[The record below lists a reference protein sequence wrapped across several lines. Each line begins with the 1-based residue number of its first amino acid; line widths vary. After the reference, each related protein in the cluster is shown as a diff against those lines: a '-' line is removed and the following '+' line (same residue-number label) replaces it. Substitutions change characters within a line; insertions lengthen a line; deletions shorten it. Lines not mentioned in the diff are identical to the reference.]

1 MRVRIFLILF
11 LILLAVVAVVPSLR
25 GNPDI
30 THEVTYCSA
39 EVATVIGYDWIEQ
52 KYCEGDTFY
61 LNISSVSPT
70 GVVEN
75 VRAFNF
81 SDGDYIALYCSYH
94 YDLTVKFGDINDG
107 ENDTAV
113 ITSLSVSWSGG
124 WVKAYLDG
132 VEVVHGI
139 HGSGSFSDSGK
150 YVKDGILYL
159 LYFANFTE
167 CSLTV

>member
-1 MRVRIFLILF
+1 MRLRVFLLF
-11 LILLAVVAVVPSLR
+11 LAILIILPITPSLKA
-25 GNPDI
+25 NPDV
-30 THEVTYCSA
+30 THEVTEESA
-39 EVATVIGYDWIEQ
+39 EVAGVIGYASTD
-52 KYCEGDTFY
+52 KDYRAGDTFV
-61 LNISSVSPT
+61 LSISSVSPT
-70 GVVEN
+70 GVIGHSSV
-75 VRAFNF
+75 FNF
-81 SDGDYIALYCSYH
+81 SDRDYIALHHSFH
-94 YDLTVKFGDINDG
+94 YILDIWFGDPNDG
-107 ENDTAV
+107 EYDEAV
-113 ITSLSVSWSGG
+113 ITSLSVSWSDG